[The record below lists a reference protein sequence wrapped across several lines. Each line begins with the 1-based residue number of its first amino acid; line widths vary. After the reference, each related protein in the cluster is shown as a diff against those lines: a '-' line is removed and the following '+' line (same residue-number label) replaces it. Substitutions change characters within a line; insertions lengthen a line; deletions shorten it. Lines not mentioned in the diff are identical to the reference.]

1 MTITISKSLSFPDDF
16 KERYNEIRWSKL
28 PLYGEPKDIHYIRNT
43 IAIEPIAGDYND
55 IDLLRFTYLITEIS
69 ETQIKIKFTYE
80 NRMEP
85 GQFGPPFDRIKMTLN
100 IEKYT
105 DADGLSV
112 GRDLQLTA
120 WMPR

>member
-28 PLYGEPKDIHYIRNT
+28 PLYGEPEDIHYIRNT

-105 DADGLSV
+105 DTDGLSV

>member
-1 MTITISKSLSFPDDF
+1 MTITISKSLSFPGDF
-16 KERYNEIRWSKL
+16 KERFNEIRWSKL
-28 PLYGEPKDIHYIRNT
+28 PLYGEPEGIHYIRNT

-80 NRMEP
+80 NIMEP

>member
-1 MTITISKSLSFPDDF
+1 MTITISKSLSFPDEF

-28 PLYGEPKDIHYIRNT
+28 PLYGEPEDIHYIRNT

-105 DADGLSV
+105 DTDGLSV
-112 GRDLQLTA
+112 GRDLELTA

>member
-28 PLYGEPKDIHYIRNT
+28 PLYGEPEDIHYIRNT

-105 DADGLSV
+105 DTDGLSV
-112 GRDLQLTA
+112 GRNLELTA